1 MLLKLSGCLLV
12 IAATTL
18 GGMVYA
24 GSLKEQY
31 RQIRYL
37 QRLMYMIESEL
48 RYAHAHLGEI
58 FLHVSRRVQEPYKG
72 WLLAMRRKMGQ
83 LDSGAFETI
92 WGQAVEENLRH
103 SGLPQR
109 ELERLTQLGGQ
120 LGVMDLNLQ
129 LKVLT
134 LYQEQLSLNMEEAR
148 EGMQTKVR
156 LCHCLGVMSGLLVAV
171 LLL

>member
-1 MLLKLSGCLLV
+1 MV

-37 QRLMYMIESEL
+37 QRLMYMIESEI

-83 LDSGAFETI
+83 LDSGAFDGEYRS
-92 WGQAVEENLRH
+92 QYHV
-103 SGLPQR
+103 P
-109 ELERLTQLGGQ
+109 
-120 LGVMDLNLQ
+120 LQ
-129 LKVLT
+129 LCGR
-134 LYQEQLSLNMEEAR
+134 A
-148 EGMQTKVR
+148 
-156 LCHCLGVMSGLLVAV
+156 
-171 LLL
+171 

>member
-1 MLLKLSGCLLV
+1 
-12 IAATTL
+12 
-18 GGMVYA
+18 
-24 GSLKEQY
+24 
-31 RQIRYL
+31 
-37 QRLMYMIESEL
+37 
-48 RYAHAHLGEI
+48 
-58 FLHVSRRVQEPYKG
+58 
-72 WLLAMRRKMGQ
+72 MGQ